1 MTSERDRELV
11 RRAAVH
17 AALGDPGRLAI
28 VDALLLGEASPSELQ
43 RLLAMSS
50 NLLAHHVRVLE
61 QVGVVSRHRSE
72 ADRRRTYLAL
82 VPGALDMLRPMKLH
96 DAVRVVFVCT
106 HNSARSQLAAALWND
121 TSPVPA
127 TSAGTHPA
135 PAVHPGAV
143 AAARRHRIPLTP
155 ARPRHVDDVLPTATA
170 RTTWSS
176 PSATPRTRNSS
187 QPRRQLDDGRGR
199 LHWSIPDPARTGE
212 ATAFDRVV
220 TDLTGRIA
228 RVVPAVAPRR
238 PIHPTPEDL
247 MQVDYRRPDLSIDQ
261 QLALR
266 TAATNLARAFDGTF
280 GAETIDRFL
289 HSSYDEFAGRAVVL
303 NYLPLLAERFARQ
316 RLHALAKVEG
326 KHISGVPVVL
336 FLCTHNAGRSQ
347 MALGFFTHL
356 AGDRAIAWSGG
367 SEPATTI
374 NPVGD
379 RRDAGTGHRHL
390 RRVPQ
395 AVDRRGRPRRRR
407 RRHHGLRRRLPG
419 LPRPPLRG
427 LGSRRPRRPRRRRR
441 PPDPRRDRTPRPPPA
456 RRTRDP
462 RPCLTRPLPNTA
474 IEPE

>member
-82 VPGALDMLRPMKLH
+82 VPGALDVLRPMKLH

-135 PAVHPGAV
+135 PAVQSGAV

-155 ARPRHVDDVLPTATA
+155 ARPRHVTDVLADGDGADDLIITVCDAA
-170 RTTWSS
+170 HEELLAASDVM
-176 PSATPRTRNSS
+176 
-187 QPRRQLDDGRGR
+187 LDDGRGR

-220 TDLTGRIA
+220 SDLTGRIA
-228 RVVPAVAPRR
+228 RVVPAVAPGG
-238 PIHPTPEDL
+238 
-247 MQVDYRRPDLSIDQ
+247 
-261 QLALR
+261 
-266 TAATNLARAFDGTF
+266 ARSTD
-280 GAETIDRFL
+280 
-289 HSSYDEFAGRAVVL
+289 
-303 NYLPLLAERFARQ
+303 
-316 RLHALAKVEG
+316 
-326 KHISGVPVVL
+326 PVVVP
-336 FLCTHNAGRSQ
+336 HEVHS
-347 MALGFFTHL
+347 
-356 AGDRAIAWSGG
+356 
-367 SEPATTI
+367 
-374 NPVGD
+374 
-379 RRDAGTGHRHL
+379 TGKR
-390 RRVPQ
+390 
-395 AVDRRGRPRRRR
+395 
-407 RRHHGLRRRLPG
+407 
-419 LPRPPLRG
+419 
-427 LGSRRPRRPRRRRR
+427 
-441 PPDPRRDRTPRPPPA
+441 
-456 RRTRDP
+456 
-462 RPCLTRPLPNTA
+462 N
-474 IEPE
+474 I